1 MIPPPL
7 AIPQEQITDRAT
19 TQVEDRGMDI
29 LRFGVAMLALLG
41 VLLLAIV
48 R

>member
-29 LRFGVAMLALLG
+29 LRSGPAMLALLG
-41 VLLLAIV
+41 VLMLTIV